1 MLDFAL
7 EVRPDYVLGT
17 HSAEADR
24 LALQNSLWIDE
35 ARSAWTRCGLG
46 IGSRVVDVGC
56 GPGLATEAL
65 LEIVGATGRVAG
77 IELSGRFAQ
86 QARDRCSSG
95 GRTDC
100 EILQC
105 DLMTDAM
112 PAHFT
117 NAFDVAW
124 IRWLAMFVKSPE
136 TLIERV
142 RDLLAPQGTVAFH
155 EYFHYETYSLLEGGP
170 RIREF
175 VQCAKASFA
184 KDGGDANIA
193 RRLPR
198 ILEQHGFEVMS
209 MRPIARAARP
219 HDALWQWPTGFI
231 RTYSPTLV
239 QLGFADNAWLEA
251 IELELRTAEACKSS
265 VLVAPS
271 LLEIIAR
278 KCG

>member
-1 MLDFAL
+1 MPT

-142 RDLLAPQGTVAFH
+142 RDPADRRRALLSLTLAGAAKLDEVAQVH
-155 EYFHYETYSLLEGGP
+155 
-170 RIREF
+170 
-175 VQCAKASFA
+175 FA
-184 KDGGDANIA
+184 KLQES
-193 RRLPR
+193 R
-198 ILEQHGFEVMS
+198 S
-209 MRPIARAARP
+209 
-219 HDALWQWPTGFI
+219 
-231 RTYSPTLV
+231 
-239 QLGFADNAWLEA
+239 A
-251 IELELRTAEACKSS
+251 IINLFGQPGAT
-265 VLVAPS
+265 P
-271 LLEIIAR
+271 
-278 KCG
+278 